1 MNYSDQDIARQL
13 RLGEDSQWEFKQ
25 IAFSGNRP
33 TSPRRD
39 DLADEIAAFANTDG
53 GILLCGITDRGDVQG
68 LSRERMDELER
79 LLVDICTDV
88 IKPPIRPTILR
99 RIVDERPLL
108 LVEIPQGQAQYDSPG
123 GSYHRVGSSKRRMTS
138 EERLRLAQRRGQA
151 RFRWFD
157 EQPVPD
163 TGFRTLDETFW
174 KPLLSAEGRANPE
187 MALEKL
193 ALLGRD
199 ENGAIRATVAGIL
212 LCTHAPEQW
221 LPNASITAT
230 HYRGQDRASGQLDA
244 QIITGPINQQV
255 ADAMAFAMRNM
266 RVGAYKKPARLDLP
280 QYSAEALFEAMVN
293 AVAHRDYSI
302 RGSRIRVSMFAD
314 RIEINSPGGLANNLT
329 IDSMAARQATR
340 NETIT
345 SVLGRMPVGDIPGSE
360 KRQFFMERRGDGVP
374 IILRE
379 TEALSGKAPQYWLL
393 DESDLFLTLP
403 AADTN
408 ATPATVAMTVHSD
421 GRPVTGADLLVLFP
435 DHTWKRATT
444 DDNGEATVDLYATN
458 LPMTVF
464 VAARGF
470 AAHLERGWV
479 PADGA
484 LAVELN
490 PLLNGGSVIFP
501 EATGTIPG
509 LKGQINPIRGAHDR
523 TYLYASNITINQ
535 GEHQPVHFS
544 FGEDLRLIDANG
556 VEVWGR
562 IIHIAG
568 RSALVEYR
576 PFEP

>member
-1 MNYSDQDIARQL
+1 
-13 RLGEDSQWEFKQ
+13 
-25 IAFSGNRP
+25 
-33 TSPRRD
+33 
-39 DLADEIAAFANTDG
+39 
-53 GILLCGITDRGDVQG
+53 
-68 LSRERMDELER
+68 MDEVER

-88 IKPPIRPTILR
+88 IKPPIRLTILR

-138 EERLRLAQRRGQA
+138 EERLRLAQRRGQS

-157 EQPVPD
+157 EQPVLD
-163 TGFRTLDETFW
+163 TGFRTLDETLW

-221 LPNASITAT
+221 LSNASITAT
-230 HYRGQDRASGQLDA
+230 HYRGKDRASGQLDA

-302 RGSRIRVSMFAD
+302 HGSRIRVSMFAD

-379 TEALSGKAPQYWLL
+379 TEALSGKAPKYWLL

-408 ATPATVAMTVHSD
+408 ATPATVAMTVRCD

-435 DHTWKRATT
+435 DHTWERATT

-458 LPMTVF
+458 LPMIVF

-484 LAVELN
+484 LAVELK
-490 PLLNGGSVIFP
+490 PLFSGGSMIFP

-535 GEHQPVHFS
+535 GERQPVHFS
-544 FGEDLRLIDANG
+544 FGEDLQLIDANG

-562 IIHIAG
+562 IVHIVG

-576 PFEP
+576 PFKP